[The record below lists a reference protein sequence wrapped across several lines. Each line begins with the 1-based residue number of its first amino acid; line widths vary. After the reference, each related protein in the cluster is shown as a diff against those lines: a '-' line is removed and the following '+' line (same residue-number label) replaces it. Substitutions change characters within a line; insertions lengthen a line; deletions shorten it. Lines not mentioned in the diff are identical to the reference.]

1 MMETTPSKPAARKG
15 ALGRGLS
22 ALIPSAG
29 ARQEPTRA
37 AVLEVPIEA
46 ISRDTH
52 QPRQHFDP
60 ETLKELAA
68 SIRTRGIIHPIL
80 LRRDGGRYFI
90 IAGERRWRAAQ
101 LAGLREVPALVRDAT
116 PHDAFEIAL
125 IENLQREDLNPIEEG
140 EGYKRLL
147 EEHSLTHEEIAQRV
161 GKDRS
166 SVANALRLL
175 NLPREIRDALVEGR
189 LDMGHARALLGIG
202 ETDQMRKVAREVIA
216 EKLSVRA
223 TEQLVR
229 RLKSGAPGPKPKEN
243 PSAQV
248 KQLVEKLQRALG
260 TRIRLID
267 RGGRGRIEISF
278 LSYDDLQ
285 RVIDAILAK

>member
-1 MMETTPSKPAARKG
+1 METSQTKPAMRKG
-15 ALGRGLS
+15 PLGRGLS
-22 ALIPSAG
+22 ALIPAAG
-29 ARQEPTRA
+29 ARTEPSKAT
-37 AVLEVPIEA
+37 VLQVPIETIA
-46 ISRDTH
+46 RDSR

-68 SIRTRGIIHPIL
+68 SIRAQGIIHPIL
-80 LRRDGGRYFI
+80 LRRDSGKYFI

-116 PHDAFEIAL
+116 PQDAFEIAL
-125 IENLQREDLNPIEEG
+125 IENLQREDLNPIEES

-147 EEHSLTHEEIAQRV
+147 DEHSLTQEEIAQRV

-175 NLPREIRDALVEGR
+175 NLPREIKDALIEDR
-189 LDMGHARALLGIG
+189 LNMGHARALLGIG
-202 ETDQMRKVAREVIA
+202 NLDDMRKAAREVIA
-216 EKLSVRA
+216 QRLSVRA

-229 RLKSGAPGPKPKEN
+229 RLKGDGPKAKPKEN

-248 KQLVEKLQRALG
+248 KQLVDKLQRALG
-260 TRIRLID
+260 TKVNLVDKGGKGRL
-267 RGGRGRIEISF
+267 EISF
-278 LSYDDLQ
+278 LSYSDLQ
-285 RVIDAILAK
+285 RVIDAILSK

>member
-1 MMETTPSKPAARKG
+1 MEATAHKPTVRRG
-15 ALGRGLS
+15 ALGRGLA
-22 ALIPSAG
+22 ALIPVPPPK
-29 ARQEPTRA
+29 EVPRA
-37 AVLEVPIEA
+37 SVLQVPIEQ
-46 ISRDTH
+46 IQRDSR

-60 ETLKELAA
+60 ATLKDLAA

-116 PHDAFEIAL
+116 PQDAFEIAL
-125 IENLQREDLNPIEEG
+125 IENLQREDLNPIEEA

-147 EEHSLTHEEIAQRV
+147 DEHGLTQEEIAQRV

-175 NLPREIRDALVEGR
+175 NLPSQIKDALIDGE
-189 LDMGHARALLGIG
+189 LNMGHARALLGMG
-202 ETDQMRKVAREVIA
+202 DPESMRRACREVISG
-216 EKLSVRA
+216 ELSVRA

-229 RLKSGAPGPKPKEN
+229 RLKGEGAGPRKSEP

-248 KQLVEKLQRALG
+248 KNLVDRLQRALG
-260 TRIRLID
+260 TKVRLVD
-267 RGGRGRIEISF
+267 HGGNGRLEIAYG
-278 LSYDDLQ
+278 SYADLD
-285 RVIDAILAK
+285 RVIAAILK